1 VSTESFPDPRHA
13 EPAGDESPD
22 ALSDVQPQA
31 WLSAIIESSDD
42 AIIGKTLDGIIRSW
56 NAAAV
61 RIFGY
66 EPHEIIGESVLRL
79 IPPDRRHEE
88 SEIVAH
94 LTRGERVEHF
104 ETVRLR
110 KDGTPIDVSLSVS
123 PIRDSRGAIY
133 GAAKIARDISDAKRL
148 QRIERESA
156 EQLQHLAS
164 ELEQQVEEAQALHA
178 DLEEA
183 NSQLSGALD
192 NAEASR
198 LQAEEANRAKSQFL
212 AVISHE
218 LRTPLNAIAGYVELL
233 EMGLRGPLTDEQRR
247 DLDRIKRSEQA
258 LLRLIDD
265 ILTFAKAESGR
276 IEYQFDDVR
285 LDELLAS
292 LNTMIAPRLSAKGLE
307 YHVDMCAID
316 GIVRVDRGKVEQIIL
331 NLLSNALKFT
341 DTGRIT
347 IRCLSDNETFRIDV
361 EDTGCGIP
369 ARDLAVIF
377 EPFVQGNQSLT
388 RRAEGTGL
396 GLSIS
401 RQFAR
406 DMGGDIAV
414 ESAIGV
420 GSTFTLSLPRT
431 PNGME

>member
-1 VSTESFPDPRHA
+1 
-13 EPAGDESPD
+13 
-22 ALSDVQPQA
+22 
-31 WLSAIIESSDD
+31 
-42 AIIGKTLDGIIRSW
+42 
-56 NAAAV
+56 
-61 RIFGY
+61 
-66 EPHEIIGESVLRL
+66 
-79 IPPDRRHEE
+79 
-88 SEIVAH
+88 
-94 LTRGERVEHF
+94 
-104 ETVRLR
+104 
-110 KDGTPIDVSLSVS
+110 
-123 PIRDSRGAIY
+123 
-133 GAAKIARDISDAKRL
+133 
-148 QRIERESA
+148 
-156 EQLQHLAS
+156 
-164 ELEQQVEEAQALHA
+164 
-178 DLEEA
+178 
-183 NSQLSGALD
+183 
-192 NAEASR
+192 
-198 LQAEEANRAKSQFL
+198 
-212 AVISHE
+212 
-218 LRTPLNAIAGYVELL
+218 
-233 EMGLRGPLTDEQRR
+233 
-247 DLDRIKRSEQA
+247 
-258 LLRLIDD
+258 
-265 ILTFAKAESGR
+265 
-276 IEYQFDDVR
+276 
-285 LDELLAS
+285 
-292 LNTMIAPRLSAKGLE
+292 MIAPRLSAKGLE